1 MCRASLLTLI
11 VALAAAFSSDSWA
24 AGSFQTKAALQ
35 NVVRADVAVPAPQS
49 SEPAASPSDFLPG
62 CGKWRVR
69 DPQAHACR
77 GPGDVR

>member
-11 VALAAAFSSDSWA
+11 VDSWA

-69 DPQAHACR
+69 DPQTHACR